1 MELIEILENRRSV
14 RTYTGEPLSGEEIEM
29 IVNAGL
35 LSPSSRGKQSAEF
48 IVVRDRETLKKL
60 SECREGSAKML
71 AGAQCAIVV
80 IGNESLTDVWT
91 EDCSIAM
98 SNMHL
103 MADSLGLGSCWIQG
117 RLRTAPDG
125 RTTEEYVRECL
136 GFPED
141 CRLEGILSIG
151 RPQSKGEPRSVY
163 SMSSERIHMEK
174 Y

>member
-14 RTYTGEPLSGEEIEM
+14 RKYTGEPLSGKEIKM
-29 IVNAGL
+29 IVDAGL
-35 LSPSSRGKQSAEF
+35 LSPTSRGKQSAEF
-48 IVVRDRETLKKL
+48 IVVRDKEMLERL

-71 AGAQCAIVV
+71 AEADCAIVV
-80 IGNESLTDVWT
+80 IGNESVTDVWT

-136 GFPED
+136 RFPED
-141 CRLEGILSIG
+141 CRLEAILSLG
-151 RPQSKGEPRSVY
+151 KPKEKGEPHSVY
-163 SMSSERIHMEK
+163 NMTSERIHMEK